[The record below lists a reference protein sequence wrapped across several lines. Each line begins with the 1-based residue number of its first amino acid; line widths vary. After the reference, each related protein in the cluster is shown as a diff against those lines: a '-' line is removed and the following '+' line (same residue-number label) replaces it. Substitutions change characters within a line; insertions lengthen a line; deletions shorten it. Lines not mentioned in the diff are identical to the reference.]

1 MTFILNGRGFST
13 YECPN
18 TALNKLMET
27 MAIAIHTSYPER
39 FQ

>member
-13 YECPN
+13 CECTN
-18 TALNKLMET
+18 NALSKLRET
-27 MAIAIHTSYPER
+27 MAFAIHASYPER

>member
-13 YECPN
+13 CECPN
-18 TALNKLMET
+18 TALNKPMEAMT
-27 MAIAIHTSYPER
+27 IAIHASYPER